1 MEATTGQK
9 YNGPAITTN
18 SIGKA
23 LEVIS
28 TTLQLALLIY
38 SFQFR
43 SACLPQWP
51 ACRNCGMFI
60 LISLLAKNKVTIH
73 PGFSRTVPFK
83 DVSRKKITVLPGH
96 PCPIFGLVSRVYLN
110 TDKLHY
116 FTVWIPILTYWSP
129 KSERLKCICE
139 KIAGGRGSAQTPLGE
154 LMMLLQAPKF
164 GLPMARECGA
174 CILWLSSQIVVPKL
188 WSPEPKRNIFLLRLL
203 TLTSIYEPD
212 PRVKLNH
219 HAKPFWKLL
228 WTHRHMHT
236 ADQLLYTATKW
247 LVKVRWPIPHHN
259 ATMAFKKVNGNCKC
273 TCV

>member
-1 MEATTGQK
+1 MCASMVDIQSAMGEIRWGKKRKMEATTGQK

-96 PCPIFGLVSRVYLN
+96 PCPIFGLLSRVYLN

-139 KIAGGRGSAQTPLGE
+139 KIAGGRGSAPDPAWGAHDAPPGPQVRTPDGSRMWRLH
-154 LMMLLQAPKF
+154 LMTLVPD
-164 GLPMARECGA
+164 CGA
-174 CILWLSSQIVVPKL
+174 QIMVT
-188 WSPEPKRNIFLLRLL
+188 W
-203 TLTSIYEPD
+203 
-212 PRVKLNH
+212 
-219 HAKPFWKLL
+219 AKKEHFPPATFNFDLDL
-228 WTHRHMHT
+228 WTWSNS
-236 ADQLLYTATKW
+236 Q
-247 LVKVRWPIPHHN
+247 VEPP
-259 ATMAFKKVNGNCKC
+259 C
-273 TCV
+273 